1 MRIRQ
6 QLREPGEMS
15 FVIRPRGWRRRA
27 ELMRTKDIYVT
38 INGEAYK
45 RTVDVAQTLAE
56 FLREELGLT
65 GTKIG
70 CNEGECG
77 ACTVIY
83 NGKPVNSCLVTAAEI
98 DGSDVLTIEGMAG
111 DEIHPLQQAFLD
123 AGAVQCGFCT
133 PGMIMSAKAILDQ
146 NPHPTREYVRK
157 NMEGNICRCTGY
169 NRIIDGIMLAA
180 ERINPAEDSPGA

>member
-1 MRIRQ
+1 
-6 QLREPGEMS
+6 
-15 FVIRPRGWRRRA
+15 
-27 ELMRTKDIYVT
+27 MRTKDIYVT

-146 NPHPTREYVRK
+146 NPHPTRESRSI
-157 NMEGNICRCTGY
+157 G
-169 NRIIDGIMLAA
+169 DALAA
-180 ERINPAEDSPGA
+180 HNNGIVPARCRWNINQQLITC

>member
-1 MRIRQ
+1 
-6 QLREPGEMS
+6 
-15 FVIRPRGWRRRA
+15 
-27 ELMRTKDIYVT
+27 MRTKDIYVT

-98 DGSDVLTIEGMAG
+98 DGSDVLTIEGMEG

>member
-1 MRIRQ
+1 
-6 QLREPGEMS
+6 
-15 FVIRPRGWRRRA
+15 
-27 ELMRTKDIYVT
+27 MRTKEVCVT

-56 FLREELGLT
+56 FLRDELGFT

-98 DGSDVLTIEGMAG
+98 NGGDVLTIEGMGG
-111 DEIHPLQQAFLD
+111 DELHPLQQAFLD

-146 NPHPTREYVRK
+146 DPHPTREYVRK

-169 NRIIDGIMLAA
+169 NRIIDAIMMAA
-180 ERINPAEDSPGA
+180 DRMNPAGEGPGD